1 MKVVLNRT
9 RRYSVVL
16 DLTDVHR
23 IETSVAQF
31 LARKV
36 REYSSLEPPVFLVI
50 AGIVQNSGVHAD
62 LERGG
67 VNCCWGVTD
76 AKDAEESEVGVFTF
90 EDLRE
95 ALCWSNTPNRG
106 RSCKLFPSNNA
117 DSCYFRT
124 IYGIRI

>member
-9 RRYSVVL
+9 RRCSVVL
-16 DLTDVHR
+16 DLTNVHR
-23 IETSVAQF
+23 IETSVIQF

-76 AKDAEESEVGVFTF
+76 AKDAEENKVSIVTF

-95 ALCWSNTPNRG
+95 AICCFNTPDKG
-106 RSCKLFPSNNA
+106 RSCKSFPSHNA
-117 DSCYFRT
+117 NSCYS
-124 IYGIRI
+124 